1 MANALAREAQ
11 SLNAPKMNSISSDLV
26 LNVFREN
33 ACIDLRGLAVKL
45 GVASTDATLATAISN
60 LERSRKIRR
69 LWGKGRHTSFVLT
82 TFEH

>member
-11 SLNAPKMNSISSDLV
+11 SLNEPRMNSISSDLV

-33 ACIDLRGLAVKL
+33 ACIDLRGLAVQL
-45 GVASTDATLATAISN
+45 GVATTDAALATAIGN

-69 LWGKGRHTSFVLT
+69 IWGKGRHTSFVLT
-82 TFEH
+82 SFER